1 MIDFTALENEL
12 NTKGTKIVYDVKHN
26 QQTLTFLYEDI
37 LETKQQ
43 MDSIVNSYLTNFT
56 LASILENKV
65 YKGDATINQLIP

>member
-1 MIDFTALENEL
+1 MEDFTGLENEL

-56 LASILENKV
+56 LA
-65 YKGDATINQLIP
+65 